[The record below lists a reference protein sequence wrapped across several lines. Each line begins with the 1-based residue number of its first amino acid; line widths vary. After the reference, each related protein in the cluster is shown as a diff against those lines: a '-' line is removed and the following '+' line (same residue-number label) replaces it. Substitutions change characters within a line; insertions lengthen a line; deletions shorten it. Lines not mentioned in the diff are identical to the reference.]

1 MFCAQ
6 GEGEYRQCCSLCPTM
21 SRAPCIKEQQRRE
34 TSYPVSPVVE
44 IFTTSVC
51 EIVFLQVTALWP
63 SAWSATKIVNAKL
76 CFSEA
81 QTNTH
86 AVIRSTNMMLLLR
99 SMPFFLH
106 DFRKAIIKKELK
118 YIKWSE
124 GKHYQ
129 VFQVWVKKS
138 HFMSMGNL
146 TISFSCNQRS
156 FFKTFTA
163 IFFPPL
169 NTVTCNYFSVQ

>member
-6 GEGEYRQCCSLCPTM
+6 GEGEYRQFCSLCPTM

-63 SAWSATKIVNAKL
+63 SAWSATKIVNATL

-106 DFRKAIIKKELK
+106 DFRKAIVKKELK

-129 VFQVWVKKS
+129 GT
-138 HFMSMGNL
+138 GNL

-156 FFKTFTA
+156 FFKNFKA

-169 NTVTCNYFSVQ
+169 NTVTCNYFSVE

>member
-63 SAWSATKIVNAKL
+63 SAWSAAKL